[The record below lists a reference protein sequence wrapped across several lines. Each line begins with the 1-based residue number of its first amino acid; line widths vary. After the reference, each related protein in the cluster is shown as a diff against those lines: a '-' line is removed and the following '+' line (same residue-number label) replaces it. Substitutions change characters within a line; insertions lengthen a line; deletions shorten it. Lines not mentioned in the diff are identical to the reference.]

1 MIFFL
6 CQKFSYDFFL
16 MNFFLIQFFS
26 YPVSD
31 KKILMVMHEKTQVF
45 LEKLDSIG
53 VQMKI
58 YSYDWSKK

>member
-1 MIFFL
+1 MIFSYEF
-6 CQKFSYDFFL
+6 FSYP
-16 MNFFLIQFFS
+16 IFS